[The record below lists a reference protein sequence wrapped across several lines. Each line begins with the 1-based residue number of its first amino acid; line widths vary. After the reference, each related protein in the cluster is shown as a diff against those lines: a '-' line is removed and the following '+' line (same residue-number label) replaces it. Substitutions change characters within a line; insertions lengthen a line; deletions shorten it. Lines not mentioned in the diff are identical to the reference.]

1 MADHKPGCE
10 ALGGYGHGVGP
21 CTCGADTPAPVLTDE
36 QIEDLIGSSD
46 GAWHEDV
53 FHIEGPALADLL
65 RDTAET
71 LAAQAPAQQA
81 EPVTGQARMS
91 GGEWGACTVEHVAMV
106 QAAPEEWKDYEVR
119 YLYTHPAPSHTAVM
133 QQALDAI
140 DAEMSADW
148 TCNSYHPKLH
158 AARAALSATLET
170 KHAI

>member
-36 QIEDLIGSSD
+36 QIDAIAD
-46 GAWHEDV
+46 AHRWDTR
-53 FHIEGPALADLL
+53 EGRRAML
-65 RDTAET
+65 RA
-71 LAAQAPAQQA
+71 
-81 EPVTGQARMS
+81 
-91 GGEWGACTVEHVAMV
+91 VEHEARSSYVAM
-106 QAAPEEWKDYEVR
+106 
-119 YLYTHPAPSHTAVM
+119 M

-158 AARAALSATLET
+158 AARAALSATLEKT
-170 KHAI
+170 HAGN